1 MKLFKT
7 LAFAG
12 LAVLLGATAAYAA
25 PPAIGNACVLI
36 SSLQGIFRT
45 IRNLAFVGAAFI
57 LAGWAWQFIT
67 QGWGIEKKT
76 DLTAAK
82 DKGAGMLIGFALLFG
97 IGIIMQFLPA
107 MSDCREIITGW
118 N

>member
-1 MKLFKT
+1 MKLFKK

-12 LAVLLGATAAYAA
+12 LAVLLGATAAHAA

-67 QGWGIEKKT
+67 AGWGEKDKT
-76 DLTAAK
+76 DLEGAK
-82 DKGAGMLIGFALLFG
+82 KKGIGMLVGFGLLFG